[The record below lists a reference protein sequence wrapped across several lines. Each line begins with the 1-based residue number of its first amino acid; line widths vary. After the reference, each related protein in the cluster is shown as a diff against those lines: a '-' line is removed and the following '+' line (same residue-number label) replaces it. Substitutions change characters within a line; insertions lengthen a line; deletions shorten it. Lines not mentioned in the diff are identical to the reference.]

1 MVGELLPPAQ
11 SSSVAVPKSVLSAS
25 VRVVAVPD
33 TDINGTNIGGLHGAP
48 DSPRVSA
55 L

>member
-1 MVGELLPPAQ
+1 MGELLPPAQ
-11 SSSVAVPKSVLSAS
+11 SSSVAVPKSLLSAS
-25 VRVVAVPD
+25 GEVVTVPD
-33 TDINGTNIGGLHGAP
+33 PDINGTNIGGSHGAP